1 MFSCGMNNLEGDNS
15 SVKELNTTLSLFFPR
30 YDGNSLLSSIEC
42 YDPVLDTWE
51 VVTSMA
57 TQRCDAGVCV
67 LREK

>member
-1 MFSCGMNNLEGDNS
+1 MFSCGMNNLKGDNS
-15 SVKELNTTLSLFFPR
+15 SVKELNTTLSLFPR

>member
-1 MFSCGMNNLEGDNS
+1 MNSLKGDNS
-15 SVKELNTTLSLFFPR
+15 SVKELNTTLSVSFPPR